1 MVIMPMPKDPIVQ
14 NASSKNQLY
23 LSLIWMKGLVVE
35 NPEPIFQGTK
45 CSFYSDSK
53 G

>member
-1 MVIMPMPKDPIVQ
+1 MVIMPMPKDSIVQ
-14 NASSKNQLY
+14 NATNKNQLY
-23 LSLIWMKGLVVE
+23 LSLILMKGFVVE

-45 CSFYSDSK
+45 CSFYSDPK